1 MESGVRNRTKNL
13 LLFEIRKGEA
23 CPGLVR
29 VGALAASL
37 GGWRDGL
44 LLAQLLKPGVGV
56 EKVTSISGMRI
67 GTSML
72 EESIYLCSVG
82 FSSSEAC

>member
-37 GGWRDGL
+37 G
-44 LLAQLLKPGVGV
+44 VGV
-56 EKVTSISGMRI
+56 MDYS
-67 GTSML
+67 L
-72 EESIYLCSVG
+72 PNC
-82 FSSSEAC
+82 

>member
-44 LLAQLLKPGVGV
+44 LLAQLLKPGRY
-56 EKVTSISGMRI
+56 TQNPCSGHFERN
-67 GTSML
+67 GD
-72 EESIYLCSVG
+72 LCAPG
-82 FSSSEAC
+82 